1 MKLKKLAQ
9 SVYELNSRPLKS
21 CWIFPNLSEKIECVY
36 YEQGKSY
43 ENAAHEIAH
52 YISEAYGHK
61 VEVNS
66 ICSLWTEGECER
78 SNGGTSAQK
87 VGVTHRMMNAFVKD
101 ESLVVCGE
109 WLQEQ
114 LKVFAQKL
122 GKNIK
127 IVRPELFNIPL
138 LCSENLSLYFSGM
151 EIDRVIKPVSVVA
164 VLVSDSASWGIAMEL
179 CSCVRA
185 TYAQQ
190 SVTLVLVTDADDA
203 KYNAYASRCFLSI
216 FEAEGQDEFV
226 SPYVVSSLAELKDF
240 CQTEQ
245 TLMVLPQQKF
255 YLTDELGEAL
265 FYVSE
270 AEFKNLWGFCDGYGR
285 QLLLNDV
292 EKLAQRSFQ
301 CGDDVHKDVLA
312 KHKPVSGW
320 RRKLY
325 WLRQRIDVFRMKM
338 I

>member
-9 SVYELNSRPLKS
+9 SIYELNSRPLKS

-43 ENAAHEIAH
+43 ENAAHEIAR

-66 ICSLWTEGECER
+66 IRSLWTERECER
-78 SNGGTSAQK
+78 SNGGASAQK
-87 VGVTHRMMNAFVKD
+87 VGVTHRMISAFVKD
-101 ESLVVCGE
+101 ESLVVCSE
-109 WLQEQ
+109 WLQGQ

-127 IVRPELFNIPL
+127 IIRPELFNVPL
-138 LCSENLSLYFSGM
+138 LGSENLSLYFSGM

-179 CSCVRA
+179 CDCVRA

-216 FEAEGQDEFV
+216 FEANGYNE
-226 SPYVVSSLAELKDF
+226 SVSSRVVLSIAELQKGDMS
-240 CQTEQ
+240 Q
-245 TLMVLPQQKF
+245 TLVVLPQQKF

-301 CGDDVHKDVLA
+301 CGDDVHKDILA